1 MENLVSKSRLLWQQ
15 LHTTPP
21 PVVLSLYLQN
31 AQLSP
36 KPALCWEETAVSLS
50 LFSLSLT
57 LARSLLLKTIIKHI
71 YAPPQLCRGWVGVAR
86 DAFKP
91 RIRLSVC
98 VYRFGRI
105 WTFGLGEK
113 DSSELE
119 TYVLL
124 EHGWCCHYSTSSDK
138 YWEWWREKFSL
149 AYFWFNLNYSNNTGE
164 NNIYFWLHYQSHAVE
179 KTKK

>member
-1 MENLVSKSRLLWQQ
+1 MQLGSLNELVMENLVSKSRLLWQQ

-50 LFSLSLT
+50 LSFLCLSHSLALFYWRQSSNTST
-57 LARSLLLKTIIKHI
+57 L
-71 YAPPQLCRGWVGVAR
+71 PPQLCRGWVGVAR

-91 RIRLSVC
+91 SKRLSVC

-105 WTFGLGEK
+105 WTFSLGEK
-113 DSSELE
+113 DSS
-119 TYVLL
+119 
-124 EHGWCCHYSTSSDK
+124 
-138 YWEWWREKFSL
+138 
-149 AYFWFNLNYSNNTGE
+149 
-164 NNIYFWLHYQSHAVE
+164 
-179 KTKK
+179 

>member
-36 KPALCWEETAVSLS
+36 KPALCCEETAVSLS
-50 LFSLSLT
+50 LFSVSL
-57 LARSLLLKTIIKHI
+57 SLLLKTIIKHI

-91 RIRLSVC
+91 CIRLSVC
-98 VYRFGRI
+98 VYHFGRI
-105 WTFGLGEK
+105 WTISLGERGL
-113 DSSELE
+113 SVLE
-119 TYVLL
+119 ETSVLL
-124 EHGWCCHYSTSSDK
+124 KHRWCSSAAYWKLWHDTNFWRCFFSRRFSKMKRNK
-138 YWEWWREKFSL
+138 YIVLR
-149 AYFWFNLNYSNNTGE
+149 
-164 NNIYFWLHYQSHAVE
+164 
-179 KTKK
+179 

>member
-50 LFSLSLT
+50 ISLFSLSLT

-86 DAFKP
+86 DALKP
-91 RIRLSVC
+91 SIRLSVC
-98 VYRFGRI
+98 VYHFGRI
-105 WTFGLGEK
+105 WTFSLWEK

-119 TYVLL
+119 TPVLL
-124 EHGWCCHYSTSSDK
+124 EHDWCCDYT
-138 YWEWWREKFSL
+138 
-149 AYFWFNLNYSNNTGE
+149 
-164 NNIYFWLHYQSHAVE
+164 AVLVKNMGRDYGDVIHIFGKMLFLKRCPLE
-179 KTKK
+179 